1 MGHAQSQPHRS
12 VIRPAAAFLTITL
25 LSALAISGCSGG
37 SSTSSMS
44 SNPSA
49 QSSKTTV
56 QVNMGDSPADW
67 MLAFS
72 MNVSSMTLNGSNGSA
87 TVVSTSVPMEMM
99 HLMGT
104 MQPMTMVSVP
114 QGTYTGAS
122 ITMSSATVGYMDPN
136 SKTFMQ
142 KTISGPITATVTF
155 SSAITVGSTPMA
167 LAFDLDLAHSV
178 TVDSSG
184 NFSMNPVYKV
194 TSGMQGSGNPMDWT
208 NGGIQRMM
216 GVISGVSGSSFTMTS
231 IQAVQSF
238 TFMTNSSTTFA
249 SGSMGSMMNGMTVLV
264 DATLQAD
271 GSLMATRV
279 ESMMNSSG
287 MMGGGVVTAVTGQP
301 ATSLTMVMQ
310 NGAGSGMMSS
320 YFAQDATVNLSSGA
334 TFTIDHDNIDM
345 SGLPFTPTFDAS
357 HLYAGQNIMPVSS
370 SGMMSG
376 GTSGGMMG
384 SGMMSGTISASSVY
398 LEPQGLSGTLSVAVT
413 SGSTTSFSLTLPTD
427 CAFTSLTGAKTITVY
442 QQTSTVVGSSPIQSG
457 ASAHVFGLL
466 FYDGGQWKM
475 VATRIAAS

>member
-1 MGHAQSQPHRS
+1 MKHPQSQSRQF
-12 VIRPAAAFLTITL
+12 VVRLAAALVTITL
-25 LSALAISGCSGG
+25 LSTLVISGCSVG
-37 SSTSSMS
+37 SSAPPMGGTSTQT
-44 SNPSA
+44 A
-49 QSSKTTV
+49 KTTV

-72 MNVSSMTLNGSNGSA
+72 MNISSMTLNGNNGSV

-122 ITMSSATVGYMDPN
+122 ITMSSATVGYMDPTT
-136 SKTFMQ
+136 KTFMQ
-142 KTISGPITATVTF
+142 KTISGPITKTVTF

-167 LAFDLDLAHSV
+167 LGFDLDLANSV
-178 TVDSSG
+178 TADSSG
-184 NFSMNPVYKV
+184 NFTMNPVYKV

-208 NGGIQRMM
+208 SGGIQRMM

-231 IQAVQSF
+231 MQAAQSF
-238 TFMTNSSTTFA
+238 TFMTNSSTSFA
-249 SGSMGSMMNGMTVLV
+249 NGSMGTMTGGMTVLV

-279 ESMMNSSG
+279 DSMMNSSG
-287 MMGGGVVTAVTGQP
+287 MMGGGIVTAITGQP
-301 ATSLTMVMQ
+301 ATSLAMVMQ

-320 YFAQDATVNLSSGA
+320 YFAQGATVNLSSSA
-334 TFTIDHDNIDM
+334 TFIVDHDNIDI

-357 HLYAGQNIMPVSS
+357 HLYVGQNVMPVSS

-376 GTSGGMMG
+376 GTGGGMMG
-384 SGMMSGTISASSVY
+384 GGMMSGTISASSVY
-398 LEPQGLSGTLSVAVT
+398 LEPQGLSGAVSAAVT

-427 CAFTSLTGAKTITVY
+427 CAFTSLTGVKAVTVY
-442 QQTSTVVGSSPIQSG
+442 QQTGTLVGGSPIQSG
-457 ASAHVFGLL
+457 ASAHIFGLL

-475 VATRIAAS
+475 VAARIAAY